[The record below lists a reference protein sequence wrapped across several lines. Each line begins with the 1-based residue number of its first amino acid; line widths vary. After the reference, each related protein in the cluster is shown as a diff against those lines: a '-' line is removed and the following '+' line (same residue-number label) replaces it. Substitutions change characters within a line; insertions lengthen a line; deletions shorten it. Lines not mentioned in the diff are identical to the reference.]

1 MLLHAEKLCKSYA
14 SDGMQ
19 NHVLRNIDLELREGQ
34 FTVVMGASGSG
45 KSTLMYCLSLMDK
58 ATSGSLRYQDRN
70 LANLSDNQMAQL
82 RREEF
87 GFVFQQIHL
96 VANLTLFE
104 NIAVP
109 GYLTMKARAAHRRAD
124 DLLTQL
130 GLDHLGRRLPTQVSG
145 GQAQRAAVA
154 RALVN
159 SPALL
164 FADEPTGA
172 LNSSAG
178 RQILDLL
185 TSLNQAGQSV
195 LMVTHDVKAATR
207 ADRLLYIK
215 DGVIGGDMVL
225 PRYAASGRDAREAQ
239 VVAWLTSFGW

>member
-1 MLLHAEKLCKSYA
+1 MLIRTHRLCKSYA
-14 SDGMQ
+14 SDGVQ
-19 NHVLRNIDLELREGQ
+19 NHVLKNIDLELHEGE

-45 KSTLMYCLSLMDK
+45 KSTLLYCLSLMDK
-58 ATSGSLRYQDRN
+58 PTSGSLWYKEERLDHLN
-70 LANLSDNQMAQL
+70 DNQMAKL

-96 VANLTLFE
+96 VPNLTLFE
-104 NIAVP
+104 NVAVP
-109 GYLTMKARAAHRRAD
+109 GYLTMPAKAAHARADA
-124 DLLTQL
+124 LLAQV
-130 GLDHLGRRLPTQVSG
+130 GLDGLAKRLPTQVSG
-145 GQAQRAAVA
+145 GQAQRAAVV

-172 LNSSAG
+172 LNSAAG
-178 RQILDLL
+178 QEILDLMTAL
-185 TSLNQAGQSV
+185 SANGQSV

-215 DGVIGGDMVL
+215 DGVVGGEMSL
-225 PRYAASGRDAREAQ
+225 PRYDVARAGGREAQ
-239 VVAWLTSFGW
+239 VIAWLSSFGW